1 MRVSFAIL
9 IWLLSLLVCI
19 ATIILS
25 FVYVDLMIASYH
37 PPIARPLSA
46 LGDSLGSAVI
56 LSGEA
61 ITLAALIIARLIF
74 GKLPP
79 FAEALAVACLGS
91 ICAYGVDSEVLKV
104 YFGVP
109 NPYQMMRGA
118 KHTLNLWEGSPYSSF
133 PSGHM
138 ALAGAF
144 FGVFMRLYRAS
155 IWPLSIALL
164 LAGSLLVIGR
174 WHFLSDVIAGTF
186 LGVTAGLIAGQLLK
200 AHTDSGGIEDED
212 DSRQ

>member
-1 MRVSFAIL
+1 MRYSFTIL
-9 IWLLSLLVCI
+9 IWLLSLVVCVI
-19 ATIILS
+19 AVVLS
-25 FVYVDLMIASYH
+25 FDYADLAIAAYH
-37 PPIARPLSA
+37 TPLSHP
-46 LGDSLGSAVI
+46 LSTVGDSLGSTVI

-61 ITLAALIIARLIF
+61 ITLAVLTAARLIS

-79 FAEALAVACLGS
+79 FADALSAACLVS
-91 ICAYGVDSEVLKV
+91 ICAYGIDSEVLKI

-109 NPYQMMRGA
+109 NPFEMMRGA
-118 KHTLNLWEGSPYSSF
+118 KHTLNLWEGSEYSSF

-144 FGVFMRLYRAS
+144 FGVFMRLYRIS

-164 LAGSLLVIGR
+164 VGCALLVVGR

-186 LGVTAGLIAGQLLK
+186 LGVTMGLVAGELAK
-200 AHTDSGGIEDED
+200 VRTDCGTIQ
-212 DSRQ
+212 R